1 MIIVIALLL
10 ILTFF
15 LVVSGSFAY
24 SAMKPRCR
32 SVENQVEI
40 SLRKNGY
47 DLSLVEEPF
56 ELWELKKGRLKARF
70 YPNGNNEKIMLV
82 NHGYNAPWISMLK
95 YYPLLKK
102 LGFAVL
108 MQDHQA
114 QGLSEGKW
122 ITYGALESEDG
133 LLWLEEISRRYP
145 EAELSVLGESMGGA
159 TALLIAE
166 KAKNLRFC
174 VADCP
179 YNDMKAELAFVGK
192 RRYPWMPM
200 AVLMPLVGLWFR
212 LLTGCSMKDAS
223 PIAHIDQLQ
232 IPTLLCHGAKDQT
245 VPVTMSRELAKKS
258 EFITYFE
265 SETAFHADVIVKE
278 PEEYERRLLELMEE
292 VRV

>member
-1 MIIVIALLL
+1 MLIGILVILLL
-10 ILTFF
+10 LLLVISFF
-15 LVVSGSFAY
+15 FTY
-24 SAMKPRCR
+24 SAIKPNCR
-32 SVENQVEI
+32 TVENQIEH

-47 DLSLVEEPF
+47 PVELAEEPF
-56 ELWELKKGRLKARF
+56 ELWELKGGKLKARF
-70 YPNGNNEKIMLV
+70 YPCGENTKIMLV

-95 YYPLLKK
+95 YLPMLRE

-122 ITYGALESEDG
+122 ITYGAIESEDA
-133 LLWLEEISRRYP
+133 LLWLEEISCRYP
-145 EAELSVLGESMGGA
+145 QAELSVLGESMGGA

-166 KAKNLRFC
+166 KAENLRFC

-179 YNDMKAELAFVGK
+179 YNDMKAELAFIGK
-192 RRYPWMPM
+192 RRYPFLPM
-200 AVLMPLVGLWFR
+200 GLVMPLVGLWFKV
-212 LLTGCSMKDAS
+212 LTGCSMKDAS
-223 PIAHIDQLQ
+223 PLYHLDDLK

-245 VPVTMSRELAKKS
+245 VPVEMSRELAKKS
-258 EFITYFE
+258 EFITYYE

-278 PEEYERRLLELMEE
+278 PEEYRRKLEEISGE

>member
-1 MIIVIALLL
+1 MLIVIFIVLVLLL
-10 ILTFF
+10 LAVSFF
-15 LVVSGSFAY
+15 FTY
-24 SAMKPRCR
+24 SAIKPNCR
-32 SVENQVEI
+32 SVENMI
-40 SLRKNGY
+40 DHALRKNGY
-47 DLSLVEEPF
+47 PVELAEEPF
-56 ELWELKKGRLKARF
+56 ELWELKGGKLKARF
-70 YPNGNNEKIMLV
+70 YPCGKNTKIMLV

-95 YYPLLKK
+95 YLPMLRE

-114 QGLSEGKW
+114 QGISEGRW
-122 ITYGALESEDG
+122 ITYGAKESDDA

-166 KAKNLRFC
+166 KAQNLRFC

-179 YNDMKAELAFVGK
+179 YSDMKAELSFVGK

-200 AVLMPLVGLWFR
+200 GLLMPLVDLWFR

-223 PIAHIDQLQ
+223 PICHLEKLK
-232 IPTLLCHGAKDQT
+232 IPTLLCHGALDPT
-245 VPVTMSRELAKKS
+245 VPVEMSRELAKKS

-265 SETAFHADVIVKE
+265 SETAVHASVIVKE
-278 PEEYERRLLELMEE
+278 PEEYRRRLEEISGE